1 MIKRNGYNEI
11 LNDLKIEK
19 ETFFNIGFKNIIGLN
34 DELYQKKVKEKAK
47 LFFSE
52 KGEKIYY
59 RENNG
64 KLKEH
69 YDIIRKEIFYEYECI
84 ESDDS
89 KPIVK
94 IVIDCLKKENNKST
108 KKINY
113 INIKKEYLQDYDLTH
128 LWDATQN
135 PLLYSLPWNYYYMPK
150 MIAPITDR
158 NVRYDKD
165 RVFLKRIMKTVIK
178 KYKDEIN
185 LYNEFMKNKE
195 AELKKYYYE
204 KILTDDNIKDNQTVL
219 NSFKT
224 QFYYIDIENKNL
236 DNLYKEY
243 IIK

>member
-19 ETFFNIGFKNIIGLN
+19 ENFFNVGFKNIIGLN
-34 DELYQKKVKEKAK
+34 AELYRKKVKEKSKSIFTDKENEIIK
-47 LFFSE
+47 L
-52 KGEKIYY
+52 YY
-59 RENNG
+59 RKNEG

-69 YDIIRKEIFYEYECI
+69 YNNIRKEIFSEYECL

-89 KPIVK
+89 EPIVK
-94 IVIDCLKKENNKST
+94 IVIDCLKKEN
-108 KKINY
+108 KINY
-113 INIKKEYLQDYDLTH
+113 TNIKKEYLQDYDLTH

-135 PLLYSLPWNYYYMPK
+135 PLIYSLPWNYYFIPK

-165 RVFLKRIMKTVIK
+165 RVFLKKIMKTVIK

-185 LYNEFMKNKE
+185 QYNNFMKKNEEKI
-195 AELKKYYYE
+195 KKYYYE
-204 KILTDDNIKDNQTVL
+204 KILTDDEIKGNQQLL
-219 NSFKT
+219 NSFKS
-224 QFYYIDIENKNL
+224 QFYLIDTENLNS